1 MTCINVPRPRTG
13 QKRDIRYAGARMS
26 DVIVGALMAVLGLVG
41 LFMAAGALDNE
52 IYIFG
57 LSLAGFAFVF
67 LLGLVR
73 AHYDRL
79 AAARDTER

>member
-1 MTCINVPRPRTG
+1 
-13 QKRDIRYAGARMS
+13 MS
-26 DVIVGALMAVLGLVG
+26 DVIVGLLMTALGLIG
-41 LFMAAGALDNE
+41 LVMASGALDNE

-73 AHYDRL
+73 AYYDRQ
-79 AAARDTER
+79 AAARRTVR